1 MKYYE
6 ASIFTDSPDEIAAR
20 LIMIDITSVR
30 IEDPRVMEEIVDSQ
44 NEYDWDYIDP
54 KAMCTENGSPRV
66 ICYFEDEKS
75 CEELR
80 ESFPDLEIDIRECD
94 DSEWKDKYK
103 ETFKT
108 LELTDSII
116 IRPSWEDEVET
127 DKHVIDLDPGMAFG
141 TGDHE
146 TTSMC
151 AVLLEKEGCEG
162 KTVLDVGT
170 GSGILSIAAAV
181 LGAKDVLGV
190 DIDPVAC
197 EVAQE
202 NIEKN
207 GCENTVTIKE
217 ADLTKGIDIKADIV
231 VANIVAELIVVLSAD
246 VIRHM
251 NKGGYFISSGILT
264 EKEGIVLEALEKAGF
279 TVEDVTRKGEWSAIG
294 ARYE

>member
-6 ASIFTDSPDEIAAR
+6 ASIFTNEPDELAGQ
-20 LIMIDITSVR
+20 LIMMDITSVR
-30 IEDPRVMEEIVDSQ
+30 IEDPRVMEDIIESQ

-54 KAMCTENGSPRV
+54 KAMSLENGSPRV
-66 ICYFEDEKS
+66 ICYFEDKEAS
-75 CEELR
+75 DDIAAQ
-80 ESFPDLEIDIRECD
+80 FPDLKVTIRECD

-108 LELTDSII
+108 LDLTDSLMIK
-116 IRPSWEDEVET
+116 PSWEDTPDT
-127 DKHVIDLDPGMAFG
+127 DKQIIDLDPGMAFG

-151 AVLLEKEGCEG
+151 AVLLEEEGCTG

-170 GSGILSIAAAV
+170 GSGILSIAACY
-181 LGAKDVLGV
+181 LGAKDVLAV

-207 GCENTVTIKE
+207 GCDNIVTVKE

-231 VANIVAELIVVLSAD
+231 VANIVAELIVVLSKD
-246 VIRHM
+246 VMRHM

-264 EKEGIVLEALEKAGF
+264 EKEDMVKDALAEAGF
-279 TVEDVTRKGEWSAIG
+279 SVEKVTRKGEWSAIG

>member
-6 ASIFTDSPDEIAAR
+6 ASILTDSPDE
-20 LIMIDITSVR
+20 LVGKLVMMDITSVR
-30 IEDPRVMEEIVDSQ
+30 IEDPQVMEEIIDSQ

-54 KAMCTENGSPRV
+54 KAMCTEKGSPRV
-66 ICYFEDEKS
+66 ICYFEDKEACDAFVRGFS
-75 CEELR
+75 DYEV
-80 ESFPDLEIDIRECD
+80 IVRECD

-116 IRPSWEDEVET
+116 IRPSWEDVPDT
-127 DKHVIDLDPGMAFG
+127 DRHVIDLDPGMAFG

-151 AVLLEKEGCEG
+151 ACLLEGEGCGG

-170 GSGILSIAAAV
+170 GSGILSIAAAA
-181 LGAKDVLGV
+181 LGAGSVLGV
-190 DIDPVAC
+190 DIDPIAC
-197 EVAQE
+197 EVAKE
-202 NIEKN
+202 NVEKN
-207 GCENTVTIKE
+207 GCEGTVTIKE

-231 VANIVAELIVVLSAD
+231 VANIVAELIVVLSKD
-246 VIRHM
+246 VMRHM

-264 EKEGIVLEALEKAGF
+264 EKEDMVLGALEEAGF
-279 TVEDVTRKGEWSAIG
+279 TVEKVERKGEWSAIG

>member
-6 ASIFTDSPDEIAAR
+6 ASIFTNEPDELAGQ
-20 LIMIDITSVR
+20 LIMMDITSVR
-30 IEDPRVMEEIVDSQ
+30 IEDPRVMEDIIESQ

-54 KAMCTENGSPRV
+54 KSMSPENGSPRV
-66 ICYFEDEKS
+66 ICYFEDKES
-75 CEELR
+75 CDEIAAK
-80 ESFPDLEIDIRECD
+80 FPDLKVTIRECD

-108 LELTDSII
+108 LDLTDSLMIK
-116 IRPSWEDEVET
+116 PSWEDTPDT
-127 DKHVIDLDPGMAFG
+127 DKTIIDLDPGMAFG

-151 AVLLEKEGCEG
+151 AVLLEEEGCTG

-170 GSGILSIAAAV
+170 GSGILSIAACY
-181 LGAKDVLGV
+181 LGAEDVLAV

-207 GCENTVTIKE
+207 GCEKTVTVKE

-231 VANIVAELIVVLSAD
+231 VANIVAELIVVLSKD
-246 VIRHM
+246 VMRHM

-264 EKEGIVLEALEKAGF
+264 EKEDMVKEALTRAGF
-279 TVEDVTRKGEWSAIG
+279 SVDKVTRKGEWSAIG